1 MSESMA
7 CDPAHRLDEYGPEPL
22 YIARQDL
29 FTDTDDPIHQAPEV
43 VADALECHM
52 KSTPPAPSPG
62 FFR

>member
-29 FTDTDDPIHQAPEV
+29 FTDTDYPNQDKSRLAS
-43 VADALECHM
+43 DA
-52 KSTPPAPSPG
+52 
-62 FFR
+62 